1 MKRIIIKTKT
11 KMIENTKVLLF
22 IILIFVPIALSINLW
37 AKGITDEFLKQNKD
51 E

>member
-1 MKRIIIKTKT
+1 
-11 KMIENTKVLLF
+11 MIENTKVLLF